1 MTKRKVNKDK
11 NKVAGYNTTNKNV
24 FTDLDGT
31 YIGEHG
37 KNLTFLRNP
46 TQLLKQYHNL
56 IHKMGRQF
64 GAVNMTNAERQ
75 DLYAYISEVFVDLV
89 KEFDMSNSMDFPGY
103 IARML
108 PTRIRGSYLDSV
120 QNYKKHFSPIKNGN
134 NTVEELLDYN
144 YGKPKYTFSYSSKS
158 KYNRSPQRDG
168 KMRGVLIEA
177 LNDSNENELDTSRIE
192 IKHYLNNA
200 DIQNPLI
207 YKLVSLIIDHG
218 LSLSEAKLY
227 LAQKEQVDLHELNKA
242 ESEMREIFKPL
253 INSN

>member
-1 MTKRKVNKDK
+1 MTKRKVDKNKD
-11 NKVAGYNTTNKNV
+11 KVAGYNTNNKNV
-24 FTDLDGT
+24 FTDLDGI

-120 QNYKKHFSPIKNGN
+120 QNYKKHFSPIKDGN
-134 NTVEELLDYN
+134 KSVEELLDYN
-144 YGKPKYTFSYSSKS
+144 YGKPQYTFSYSSKS
-158 KYNRSPQRDG
+158 RYNRSTQRDG

-177 LNDSNENELDTSRIE
+177 INDSNENELDTSRIE
-192 IKHYLNNA
+192 IKHCLANA
-200 DIQNPLI
+200 NVQDPLV
-207 YKLVSLIIDHG
+207 YNLIDLIVDRG
-218 LSLSEAKLY
+218 LSLSEAKDY
-227 LAQKEQVDLHELNKA
+227 LAKKQGQDIHDLNKA
-242 ESEMREIFKPL
+242 ESELRVIFKPL
-253 INSN
+253 LNSN

>member
-1 MTKRKVNKDK
+1 MTRRKVNKDK
-11 NKVAGYNTTNKNV
+11 NKVAGYNTENKNV

-37 KNLTFLRNP
+37 KQLTFLRNP

-64 GAVNMTNAERQ
+64 GAINMTNAERQ

-108 PTRIRGSYLDSV
+108 PTRIRGSYLDSI
-120 QNYKKHFSPIKNGN
+120 QNYKKHFSPIKNDN

-144 YGKPKYTFSYSSKS
+144 YGKPQYTFSYSSKS

-168 KMRGVLIEA
+168 KMRGVLVEA
-177 LNDSNENELDTSRIE
+177 VNNINENELDTSRIE
-192 IKHYLNNA
+192 IKYFLNNA
-200 DIQNPLI
+200 NTQNPIVYDLVGLI
-207 YKLVSLIIDHG
+207 VDYG
-218 LSLSEAKLY
+218 LSLSEAKTF
-227 LAQKEQVDLHELNKA
+227 LAREQNISSKDLNEAELELQK
-242 ESEMREIFKPL
+242 IFKPL
-253 INSN
+253 LDSH